1 MTPSKFL
8 FILSPL
14 FCLSLFFTSCEKAEE
29 KPVEAPVSEASIT
42 EGIPLPE
49 SGQRQLTAEEQ
60 KVVVDRLMQVRA
72 EQQAQ
77 GLGSGG
83 VKVNGAWQ
91 YNGYSYLSPD
101 PNAAIEA
108 RLVAVD
114 ITVSGH
120 TGHFDIDDIEIVDGA
135 NLMSYGSDPH
145 PTPLTLDGKILPAGQ
160 FPDAAP
166 KANRWLLIY
175 AYPKQSPA
183 FHLYYWGKA
192 LTNEPVTLQESGME
206 LPYPPKEEG

>member
-1 MTPSKFL
+1 M
-8 FILSPL
+8 
-14 FCLSLFFTSCEKAEE
+14 SCEKAQEP
-29 KPVEAPVSEASIT
+29 PVEPPVAEAAVSSGT
-42 EGIPLPE
+42 PLPT
-49 SGQRQLTAEEQ
+49 SGQRPLTGEEQ
-60 KVVVDRLMQVRA
+60 KIVVDQLMKARA
-72 EQQAQ
+72 QQQAQ

-83 VKVNGAWQ
+83 VKVNGAWN

-114 ITVSGH
+114 ITVTGH
-120 TGHFDIDDIEIVDGA
+120 TQHFDIDDIEIVDGA

-145 PTPLTLDGKILPAGQ
+145 ATSLTLEGKIMPEGQ
-160 FPDAAP
+160 WPETSP

-192 LTNEPVTLQESGME
+192 LTNEPVSFGGGGLA
-206 LPYPPKEEG
+206 LPYPPKEEVGE